1 MNTLGTADSD
11 GVLNIPAAWNTS
23 TGSGAGNIAAVSLVG
38 GTLQGGTI
46 TNDNSSGIQ
55 GIGTVTSRVINNT
68 RLLAGNGGG
77 TLVVQTA
84 ANDNDWDGAA
94 NTGELSTRVG
104 ATLELRDNTLF
115 GSPAPSPPSPA
126 APFSP
131 TASLSTSTPVRRS
144 NSPAQHISRPTPPI
158 LAAR

>member
-77 TLVVQTA
+77 TLVFQTA

-104 ATLELRDNTLF
+104 ATLELRDNILF
-115 GSPAPSPPSPA
+115 GFTGSV
-126 APFSP
+126 
-131 TASLSTSTPVRRS
+131 TALAGSTVFTNGFALDFNPGSTIELTG
-144 NSPAQHISRPTPPI
+144 AKISVDQ
-158 LAAR
+158 LH